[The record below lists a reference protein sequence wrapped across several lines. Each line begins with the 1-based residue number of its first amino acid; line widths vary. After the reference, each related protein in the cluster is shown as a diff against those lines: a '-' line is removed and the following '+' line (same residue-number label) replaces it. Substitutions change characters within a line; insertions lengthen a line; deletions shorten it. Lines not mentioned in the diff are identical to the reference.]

1 MNQAGIIQEI
11 TISDNFGNTETLK
24 FELHQLLSTDMET
37 QLAAMKMSHTIGI
50 LETLGQLPEGCFHR
64 HQIDIMKW
72 ADEYVKSGKSDL
84 VVFFEQKVDL
94 LKKGSNECS

>member
-1 MNQAGIIQEI
+1 MNQSGILQEI

-24 FELHQLLSTDMET
+24 FELPQLLSTDMET
-37 QLAAMKMSHTIGI
+37 QLVAMKMSHAVGV
-50 LETLGQLPEGCFHR
+50 LETLGHLSEGCFHR
-64 HQIDIMKW
+64 HLMGIMKW

-84 VVFFEQKVDL
+84 VLFMGEKMEF